1 MIFWGVSFTNYL
13 RGSYRFMTIDSSY
26 INHGIVSLPCFSLK
40 SMEVFVNKTTKTIL
54 GVFIAGILLAG
65 AFSVGAIFLN
75 KLTSTGQLPVISDLF
90 PSSPSVQPEQQSATP
105 GELQTLFVPFWEAW
119 NVVHEQFVD
128 QPIDD
133 QALMQGA
140 IRGMMD
146 ALGDKQT
153 FYMEPQVYQN
163 ETSSLQG
170 EYEGIGAYVDT
181 EGEFLTI
188 VSPIEGSP
196 ADLAGLKPGDRVIAI
211 DGQDM
216 TGIAPEEARL
226 KVLGPEG
233 TKVSLTVTR
242 DGEPEPLSF
251 DITRAQIS
259 IHSAEGKMLEN
270 DVAYIDINT
279 FGEKT
284 TQELRGALDS
294 LLKQNPRGI
303 IIDLRNNPGGYL
315 STSVEV
321 ASEFID
327 EGIIL
332 YEQYGDGRRDE
343 HKALGNGQATDIP
356 LVVLINE
363 GSASASEILA
373 GALQDYE
380 RATLVGVK
388 SYGKGSV
395 QNWVPLSNNQGAA
408 RVTIAKWLTPDERLI
423 DHIGL
428 MPDVVVEMTVEDFE
442 AGRDPQL
449 DAAMETMQAILQGS
463 PIPTSQPTSIPAATL
478 TPVP

>member
-1 MIFWGVSFTNYL
+1 
-13 RGSYRFMTIDSSY
+13 
-26 INHGIVSLPCFSLK
+26 
-40 SMEVFVNKTTKTIL
+40 VNNTTKTIL
-54 GVFIAGILLAG
+54 GAFAGLILLAG
-65 AFSVGAIFLN
+65 AFSGGFIVGHLMPAV
-75 KLTSTGQLPVISDLF
+75 GQLPVLSDF
-90 PSSPSVQPEQQSATP
+90 IPGAPGAQPEQQSAATP
-105 GELQTLFVPFWEAW
+105 DELETLFVPFWEAW
-119 NVVHEQFVD
+119 NIVHDQFVD

-146 ALGDKQT
+146 ALGDQQT
-153 FYMEPQVYQN
+153 FYMEPQVYEN

-170 EYEGIGAYVDT
+170 QYEGIGAYVDT
-181 EGEFLTI
+181 EGDYLTI
-188 VSPIEGSP
+188 VSPIQGSP
-196 ADLAGLKPGDRVIAI
+196 AELAGLLPGDKVIAI
-211 DGQDM
+211 DGEDM

-233 TKVSLTVTR
+233 TTVTLKVTR
-242 DGEPEPLSF
+242 EGEPSPLEF
-251 DITRAQIS
+251 TITRAQID
-259 IHSAEGKMLEN
+259 IRSAEGKMLEDN
-270 DVAYIDINT
+270 VGYVDINT
-279 FGEKT
+279 FGEQT
-284 TQELRGALDS
+284 TQELRAALDD

-327 EGIIL
+327 EGVIL

-356 LVVLINE
+356 LVVLINQ

-388 SYGKGSV
+388 SFGKGSV

-408 RVTIAKWLTPDERLI
+408 RVTIARWLTPDERLI
-423 DHIGL
+423 DHLGL
-428 MPDVVVEMTVEDFE
+428 TPDVVVEMTPEDFE
-442 AGRDPQL
+442 AERDPQL
-449 DAAMETMQAILQGS
+449 DAAIQTLLAMLEGN
-463 PIPTSQPTSIPAATL
+463 PIPTSQPTSIPALSPTA
-478 TPVP
+478 VH

>member
-1 MIFWGVSFTNYL
+1 
-13 RGSYRFMTIDSSY
+13 
-26 INHGIVSLPCFSLK
+26 
-40 SMEVFVNKTTKTIL
+40 MEAFVNNTTKTIL
-54 GVFIAGILLAG
+54 GAFIGLILLAG
-65 AFSVGAIFLN
+65 AFSGGFIVGHLMPA
-75 KLTSTGQLPVISDLF
+75 TGQLPVLSDF
-90 PSSPSVQPEQQSATP
+90 IPGGPGVQPEQQAATP
-105 GELQTLFVPFWEAW
+105 DELETLFAPFWEAW
-119 NVVHEQFVD
+119 NIVHDQYVD

-133 QALMQGA
+133 QVLMQGA

-146 ALGDKQT
+146 ALGDQQT
-153 FYMEPQVYQN
+153 FYMEPQVYEN

-170 EYEGIGAYVDT
+170 QYEGIGAYVDT
-181 EGEFLTI
+181 DGDYLTI

-196 ADLAGLKPGDRVIAI
+196 ADQAGLLPGDKVIAI
-211 DGQDM
+211 DGEDM
-216 TGIAPEEARL
+216 TGVPPEQARL

-233 TKVSLTVTR
+233 STVNLKVTR
-242 DGEPEPLSF
+242 EGEPQPLEF
-251 DITRAQIS
+251 NITRAQIE
-259 IHSAEGKMLEN
+259 IRSAEGKMLEDN
-270 DVAYIDINT
+270 VGYIDINT

-284 TQELRGALDS
+284 TQELRAALDD
-294 LLKQNPRGI
+294 LLRQNPRGI

-315 STSVEV
+315 STAVEV
-321 ASEFID
+321 SSEFIE
-327 EGIIL
+327 EGVVL

-388 SYGKGSV
+388 SFGKGSV

-408 RVTIAKWLTPDERLI
+408 RVTIARWLTPDERLI

-428 MPDVVVEMTVEDFE
+428 MPDVVVEMTPEDFE
-442 AGRDPQL
+442 AERDPQL
-449 DAAMETMQAILQGS
+449 DAAVETLLAMLEGN
-463 PIPTSQPTSIPAATL
+463 PIPTSQPTSIPAPTAI
-478 TPVP
+478 PGH